1 MQYAP
6 KINILSLQYQNQT
19 DKRRQQQTV
28 KDKDKKG
35 CTMLT
40 CVVVLFLNVTAAKA
54 QEVEMSIDD
63 MFGRVEQHNI
73 DVKTARQSVSI
84 SAEQKRAAKVKRLP
98 DVNFSVAANYL
109 GDATIL
115 NRDFSNA
122 TKSEMPHF
130 GNSISLTAYQPVY
143 AGGRIAAGIEQ
154 AETRELMADNEL
166 TIVTDNMKM
175 EALECYLDLFKHRNL
190 LSVYDE
196 NIALT
201 EKLVSEMKGR
211 SEQGLVL
218 ANDITRYEL
227 NLLNLNY
234 DRTVIV
240 DGIDHLNHN
249 LLTYL
254 DLEESTVVIPLLKFE
269 DGEAVE
275 SSADYW
281 LELAR
286 QNSPELR
293 KIDLEHSRL
302 ETEEKLVKSA
312 RRPSIGISVG
322 DNLDGPITNR
332 SPVVD
337 KNLNKWWAGVQL
349 TLNISSFYKESSS
362 LRSVRM
368 ETARQVDRKRSQE
381 DSIERRIDKASKQYR
396 EAIEQ
401 VRTQELNVKLAT
413 ENYRIVERRYSSDLA
428 LLTDMLDASAQKL
441 DAEVRLVNARTNVI
455 YYHYQLKYIS
465 GTL

>member
-1 MQYAP
+1 
-6 KINILSLQYQNQT
+6 
-19 DKRRQQQTV
+19 
-28 KDKDKKG
+28 
-35 CTMLT
+35 MLT
-40 CVVVLFLNVTAAKA
+40 CVVVLFLSVAAAKA

-84 SAEQKRAAKVKRLP
+84 SAEQKKAKVKKLP

-122 TKSEMPHF
+122 TRSEMPHF
-130 GNSISLTAYQPVY
+130 GNSISLSAYQPVY
-143 AGGRIAAGIEQ
+143 AGGRVSAGIGQ
-154 AETRELMADNEL
+154 AENRERMADNEL
-166 TIVTDNMKM
+166 NIVTDNMKM

-254 DLEESTVVIPLLKFE
+254 DLDESTVVIPLLKFE

-275 SSADYW
+275 SSVDYW

-286 QNSPELR
+286 QNSR
-293 KIDLEHSRL
+293 VTKDRL
-302 ETEEKLVKSA
+302 GAFPFGDGRE
-312 RRPSIGISVG
+312 VG
-322 DNLDGPITNR
+322 
-332 SPVVD
+332 
-337 KNLNKWWAGVQL
+337 
-349 TLNISSFYKESSS
+349 
-362 LRSVRM
+362 
-368 ETARQVDRKRSQE
+368 QE
-381 DSIERRIDKASKQYR
+381 RKAS
-396 EAIEQ
+396 
-401 VRTQELNVKLAT
+401 
-413 ENYRIVERRYSSDLA
+413 
-428 LLTDMLDASAQKL
+428 
-441 DAEVRLVNARTNVI
+441 
-455 YYHYQLKYIS
+455 
-465 GTL
+465 